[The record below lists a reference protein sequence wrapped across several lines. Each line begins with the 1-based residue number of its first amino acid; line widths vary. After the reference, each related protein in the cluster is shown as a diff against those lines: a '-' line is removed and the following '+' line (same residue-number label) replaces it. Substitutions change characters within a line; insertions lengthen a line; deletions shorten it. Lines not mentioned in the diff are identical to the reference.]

1 LLYWDPSSEIVLGRR
16 DCGAE
21 YLHEVVHDPS
31 VVRIGPPI
39 IAISEVLI
47 GCLQKDRE
55 SDYKFLA
62 TCLRAKQAIPSNML
76 TGKTNYIKK
85 LTGYQPG

>member
-1 LLYWDPSSEIVLGRR
+1 LLYWDPSSEVVLGRR

-39 IAISEVLI
+39 ITISEVLI
-47 GCLQKDRE
+47 GCLVSAHEIEMEDRQTTHKPHTDE
-55 SDYKFLA
+55 AVYD
-62 TCLRAKQAIPSNML
+62 QN
-76 TGKTNYIKK
+76 N
-85 LTGYQPG
+85 